1 MKNGILAAVKGG
13 YDKKDVLEKID
24 AFMSLVM
31 KIQKGTSSAE
41 AKEELIKIK
50 NMPLR
55 EVDENTE
62 GFSKFDTNGYFTQL
76 EHNVVA
82 YFKQP

>member
-1 MKNGILAAVKGG
+1 M
-13 YDKKDVLEKID
+13 DKYKL
-24 AFMSLVM
+24 S
-31 KIQKGTSSAE
+31 
-41 AKEELIKIK
+41 ELIKIK